1 MKKCITFFIL
11 LFLFVSAFATQQN
24 TFELQRLSEKFKL
37 EYEQKRIDAYHKAAQ
52 MNWPTTYTNN
62 EGSFAEL
69 QVLDEFGKP
78 QYYITHNAVA
88 AQTISTDEVYSGGS
102 AGLSL
107 DGTGIVVREWD
118 AAGVL
123 LTHQE
128 FGGRVTQVDS
138 PTGTHYHSTHVA
150 GTIMASGVVAAAK
163 GMAFNA
169 TLRAFDWNSDTAEMA
184 SEAAA
189 GALISN
195 HSYGY
200 GRGWDGSPGSIWY
213 GTPAISTLED
223 YLFGFYDS
231 SSQQNDQIAY
241 NAPDYLIVKSAGND
255 RTDYG
260 SGSSPAYPPDGN
272 QGTGYD
278 CIGTVGVAKNILT
291 VGAVNDITGGYTQ
304 PSDVVMSSFSSWGP
318 ADDSRIKPDICANGV
333 GLYSTYN
340 TNNTSY
346 ASLSGT
352 SMSSPSVT
360 GSLALLQQYYKAQN
374 SNNNMLAATLKGL
387 VIHTADEAGPNNGPD
402 YMFGWGLMN
411 TETAANVIKNNG
423 TTDEIIETSIA
434 NGGTYQINVD
444 SDGTTPLVATICW
457 TDIAGTPTSAA
468 LDPTTKMLVNDLDLR
483 ITKGASTYYPWK
495 LVAATPSN
503 AATNSGDNDTDNVEK
518 VEVSSPVAGQYTITV
533 THKGT
538 LSSSQNFSLII
549 SGITTTVPDITVS
562 PLTFSE
568 ALPANQ
574 TAQQTL
580 TITNDGQSGSTLN
593 YDVIIASTR
602 GRGVTEPPKTNYPT
616 ADIPIA
622 QITAVPIKHKLPPN
636 NTDATTLYY
645 HNGFTTALSFG
656 SSGDFHCAARFTSTE
671 LSSYYTGNEI
681 TQVRIAIYQDH
692 YTDCIIKV
700 WEGGSLGNPG
710 TEVYSQDITGSVNFN
725 GSWTTH
731 TLTSPISLIAGNE
744 YWVGYL
750 LTSYASGGAS
760 FGSDDGST
768 PVADKGGW
776 YQYNAGS
783 WAQTGSYNWCIEMV
797 VDVSSTVLTV
807 TSPNGGEEWAN
818 GSSHNITWNHSG
830 TPLTN
835 VKLELS
841 TNNGSSYSTIV
852 ASTPNDG
859 SYTWTVSGTASSTCL
874 VRVSDPAVPT
884 TNDVSNAVFRIY
896 DTVTWLAIDQDS
908 GSLAQSAS
916 DYITLTFDSSG
927 LSDGT
932 YNVNL
937 EISSNDPDEAT
948 VTIPVT
954 LVVDHALPVT
964 LSSFT
969 TAYSNNQPTINW
981 VTQSESNNAGW
992 NVYRA
997 NSSNLGQASILNLN
1011 TIPGNGTTSVP
1022 SYYSFIDEYDVYED
1036 FTYWY
1041 WLESICSSGET
1052 EMFGPV
1058 PLTIP
1063 LGENEI
1069 QEIPMVTELHQNFP
1083 NPFNPNTSIS
1093 FDIKEGETGVLS
1105 IYNIKGQLIVTKEF
1119 QTGSHSYTWDAR
1131 DHSSGIYLYKLK
1143 TKYYSKLM
1151 KMLLV
1156 K

>member
-1 MKKCITFFIL
+1 MKKNIIIFIL
-11 LFLFVSAFATQQN
+11 AFLFVSAFATQQN
-24 TFELQRLSEKFKL
+24 TVELQRLSEKFKL
-37 EYEQKRIDAYHKAAQ
+37 EYEQKRIEAYQKAAQ
-52 MNWPTTYTNN
+52 MNWPITFTNN

-78 QYYITHNAVA
+78 QYYITHNATA
-88 AQTISTDEVYSGGS
+88 AQTISTDEVYTAGS

-118 AAGVL
+118 GGSVL
-123 LTHQE
+123 TTHQE

-138 PTGTHYHSTHVA
+138 PASTHYHATHVA

-163 GMAFNA
+163 GMAFAA
-169 TLRAFDWNSDTAEMA
+169 TLRAFDWNSDTTEMA
-184 SEAAA
+184 SEAAL

-200 GRGWDGSPGSIWY
+200 GRGWDGSPGSSWD
-213 GTPAISTLED
+213 GTPAISVLED
-223 YLFGFYDS
+223 YKFGFYDS
-231 SSQQNDQIAY
+231 YSQTHDQIAY

-255 RTDYG
+255 RNDYG
-260 SGSSPAYPPDGN
+260 PGTPPAYPPDGN

-291 VGAVNDITGGYTQ
+291 VGAVNDIVAGYSQ

-318 ADDSRIKPDICANGV
+318 ADDSRIKPDICGNGV
-333 GLYSTYN
+333 GLYSTYD
-340 TNNTSY
+340 TNNSSY

-360 GSLALLQQYYKAQN
+360 GSLALLQQYYKSEN
-374 SNNNMLAATLKGL
+374 SSNNMLAATLKGL

-411 TETAANVIKNNG
+411 TETAADVIKNNG

-434 NGGTYQINVD
+434 NSGTYQINVD

-457 TDIAGTPTSAA
+457 TDIAGTPTGAA

-495 LVAATPSN
+495 LVASSPSN

-549 SGITTTVPDITVS
+549 SGITITVPDITAS

-568 ALPANQ
+568 TLPLNS

-580 TITNDGQSGSTLN
+580 TITNNGQSGSTLN
-593 YDVIIASTR
+593 YDVIIASSR
-602 GRGVTEPPKTNYPT
+602 GREITELPKSNYPT
-616 ADIPIA
+616 VDIPIT
-622 QITAVPIKHKLPPN
+622 QITSVPVKYKFPPIN
-636 NTDATTLYY
+636 RVATTLWY
-645 HNGFTTALSFG
+645 HNGFTTALNFG
-656 SSGDFHCAARFTSTE
+656 SSGDFHCAARFTSAE
-671 LSSYYTGNEI
+671 LSSYYTSNDI
-681 TQVRIAIYQDH
+681 TQVRIGLNSLDF
-692 YTDCIIKV
+692 TTCTIKV
-700 WEGGSLGNPG
+700 WEGGNSSDPG
-710 TEVYSQDITGSVNFN
+710 TEIYSQIITAGVGWN
-725 GSWTTH
+725 TH
-731 TLTSPISLIAGNE
+731 TLTSPIPLITGNE
-744 YWVGYL
+744 YWVGYS
-750 LTSYASGGAS
+750 LTSYLVNLTGT
-760 FGSDDGST
+760 FGSDDGTS

-776 YQYNAGS
+776 YQYYTGS
-783 WAQTGSYNWCIEMV
+783 WAQTGSFNWCIEMV
-797 VDVSSTVLTV
+797 VDISSTVLTV

-830 TPLTN
+830 SALTN
-835 VKLELS
+835 VKLDLS
-841 TNNGSSYSTIV
+841 TNNGGSYSPIV

-859 SYTWTVSGTASSTCL
+859 SYTWSVSGTASSQCL
-874 VRVSDPAVPT
+874 VRVSDPAVPA

-896 DTVTWLAIDQDS
+896 DTVTWLAINQDN
-908 GSLAQSAS
+908 GSLLQSAS
-916 DYITLTFDSSG
+916 DNITLTFDSSG

-954 LVVDHALPVT
+954 LVVDQALPVT

-969 TAYSNNQPTINW
+969 AQYSSNHPTLYW
-981 VTQSESNNAGW
+981 ETESESDNIGW
-992 NVYRA
+992 NAYRA
-997 NSSNLGQASILNLN
+997 NSSNLGQAAILNLN
-1011 TIPGNGTTSVP
+1011 TIPGNGTTTKP
-1022 SYYSFIDEYDVYED
+1022 SYYSFIDEYDVYEN

-1041 WLESICSSGET
+1041 WLESICGSGDT

-1058 PLTIP
+1058 SLTIP

-1069 QEIPMVTELHQNFP
+1069 QEIPLSTELYQNFP
-1083 NPFNPNTSIS
+1083 NPFNPSTSIS
-1093 FDIKEGETGVLS
+1093 FNIKENETGVLT

-1119 QTGSHSYTWDAR
+1119 QTGRHSFTWDAR